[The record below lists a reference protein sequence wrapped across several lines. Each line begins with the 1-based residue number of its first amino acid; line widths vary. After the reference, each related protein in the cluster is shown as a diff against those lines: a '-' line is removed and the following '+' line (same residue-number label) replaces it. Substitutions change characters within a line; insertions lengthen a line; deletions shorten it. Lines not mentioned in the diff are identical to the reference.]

1 MRSIRS
7 KTSPG
12 VVLGVIAILIA
23 LSGTSIALPGRNS
36 VDSGDIKKNAVRTSD
51 VKNQNL
57 KGADVAPNT
66 LTGADINEGSLGT
79 VPTAGSAQP
88 SGSAGGDLAGS
99 YPNPSVGANKINS
112 ANVVNNSLARD
123 DLGPG
128 SVGPSELGS
137 IVERVNQGSI
147 VDVVAQNNAW
157 STSGSI
163 TASCLA
169 GEQLLGAAAHFDGTG
184 NNLATQELDTDFTAN
199 SVTGQGISDAGGTVN
214 FVVTAI
220 CIQ

>member
-112 ANVVNNSLARD
+112 ANVVNNSLGVD
-123 DLGPG
+123 DLGAD
-128 SVGPSELGS
+128 SV
-137 IVERVNQGSI
+137 
-147 VDVVAQNNAW
+147 A
-157 STSGSI
+157 
-163 TASCLA
+163 AS
-169 GEQLLGAAAHFDGTG
+169 DS
-184 NNLATQELDTDFTAN
+184 AT
-199 SVTGQGISDAGGTVN
+199 
-214 FVVTAI
+214 
-220 CIQ
+220 